1 MACIPRYYV
10 LDEKKNN
17 LFREPW
23 DGLGCRCS
31 PDVSSNEMAC
41 HGEKVINV
49 GAGISAFKRCVIRAL
64 IRERRYARNEQRYK
78 LARQSIRTF
87 VYFSTFDGLET
98 GGFRS
103 AKTRYRNHEVLGLL
117 GFERFANSFRSACSD
132 VLFYFAKRGLVEA
145 GDASRFSRAFTNYT
159 RAYLYYSVARR
170 IREYLIIARR
180 EQHPNFTNWKL
191 GKPWQLPEKFR
202 SLLDA
207 KHGLVV
213 IMAPRVRYTAN
224 SLAGK
229 QRRVCNDV
237 SYA

>member
-41 HGEKVINV
+41 HGEKVIND

-103 AKTRYRNHEVLGLL
+103 AKTRYRNHGVLGLL
-117 GFERFANSFRSACSD
+117 GFERFGKLVSIGMLGRLVLLCKKGPRRS
-132 VLFYFAKRGLVEA
+132 G
-145 GDASRFSRAFTNYT
+145 
-159 RAYLYYSVARR
+159 
-170 IREYLIIARR
+170 
-180 EQHPNFTNWKL
+180 
-191 GKPWQLPEKFR
+191 
-202 SLLDA
+202 
-207 KHGLVV
+207 
-213 IMAPRVRYTAN
+213 
-224 SLAGK
+224 
-229 QRRVCNDV
+229 RRV
-237 SYA
+237 SIFTGFY